1 MDTLHFEIGKR
12 EDPAA
17 GLVDAVGIFIN
28 DHNLV
33 DTVRKVELP
42 FRAREGR
49 PHLASRYVG
58 LPPEE
63 MFYPS
68 RRLLGE
74 PETYYDTDY
83 LDGKLAVL
91 GCGCGEVG
99 CWPLLVRISVTEDRV
114 TWGDFEQPHRKSWR
128 YGRLGP
134 FVFERDAYERAL
146 RGKPEG

>member
-1 MDTLHFEIGKR
+1 VDTLHFEIGKR

-17 GLVDAVGIFIN
+17 GLIDAVGIFIN

-42 FRAREGR
+42 FASRDGR
-49 PHLASRYVG
+49 PHRAGSYVG

-63 MFYPS
+63 MFHPS

-83 LDGKLAVL
+83 LDGRLAVL

-114 TWGDFEQPHRKSWR
+114 TWGDFEQPHRKGWR
-128 YGRLGP
+128 YSRLGP
-134 FVFERDAYERAL
+134 FVFERGAYERAL
-146 RGKPEG
+146 RGEPEG